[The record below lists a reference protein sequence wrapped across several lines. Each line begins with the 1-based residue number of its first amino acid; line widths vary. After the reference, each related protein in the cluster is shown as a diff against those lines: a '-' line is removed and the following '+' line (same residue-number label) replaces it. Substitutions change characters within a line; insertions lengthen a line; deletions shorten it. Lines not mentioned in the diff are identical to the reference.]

1 MSQVR
6 VLPGAPELAPVA
18 VEYYSIRSAS
28 RLLKET
34 ACVRGTSTFLGYP
47 LDSAVAFDTSWV
59 GPMGYRPG
67 RADWPVFGQRS
78 GFLAR

>member
-6 VLPGAPELAPVA
+6 VLPGAPELAPVS
-18 VEYYSIRSAS
+18 VERYSNPNAS
-28 RLLKET
+28 CPPKEI